1 MGSIQIIVGWV
12 LSQEIVNSAPVGI
25 ERVMPAVIYGLNGG
39 LLSQK
44 VSAAVL
50 TRQGKL
56 KDAFHCHV
64 GHCHNLHHAPRMTRH
79 GAVSPPLVD
88 FLHLRPLV
96 PFRWLNVP
104 LAPSRRLKLG
114 IRNRY
119 IAQLASSCRSF
130 SSDPRLSLI
139 CPIPR
144 PRRSRP
150 VLRSRLRGYTH
161 LSSLRP
167 TSRLSRRLGRSRRP
181 RRVPPCL
188 FVV

>member
-12 LSQEIVNSAPVGI
+12 LSQEIVNSAPVGR

-39 LLSQK
+39 LLSQM

-88 FLHLRPLV
+88 FPPSSTTRSISLV
-96 PFRWLNVP
+96 E
-104 LAPSRRLKLG
+104 
-114 IRNRY
+114 
-119 IAQLASSCRSF
+119 
-130 SSDPRLSLI
+130 
-139 CPIPR
+139 
-144 PRRSRP
+144 
-150 VLRSRLRGYTH
+150 
-161 LSSLRP
+161 RP
-167 TSRLSRRLGRSRRP
+167 TRSVSSVETRDKE
-181 RRVPPCL
+181 
-188 FVV
+188 